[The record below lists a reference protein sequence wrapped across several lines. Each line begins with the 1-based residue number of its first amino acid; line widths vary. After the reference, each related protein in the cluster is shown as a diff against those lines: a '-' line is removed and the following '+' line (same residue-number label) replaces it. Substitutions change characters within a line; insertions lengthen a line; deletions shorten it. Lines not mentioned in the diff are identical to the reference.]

1 MKVNKFDSEYDSTLK
16 GFSKEN
22 DLLSRNVQD
31 LQDKLQA
38 RDSIIQ
44 KQEDLKKMKEENQ
57 LIKENMLK
65 EEMSKNEEIVQKLRD
80 QLRMKLIIKKDKS
93 GQRDKSIQV
102 TQARISLNK
111 GAQTDMSVENDHRSS
126 ELTRLLLENIALKD
140 QVAEFKEYSL

>member
-16 GFSKEN
+16 GFSKEK

-57 LIKENMLK
+57 FIKENMLK

-111 GAQTDMSVENDHRSS
+111 GAQTDTSAENDHRSS
-126 ELTRLLLENIALKD
+126 ELTRLLLENIALKE
-140 QVAEFKEYSL
+140 QVAELKEYSL

>member
-16 GFSKEN
+16 GFSKEK

-57 LIKENMLK
+57 FIKENMLK

-111 GAQTDMSVENDHRSS
+111 GAQTDTSAENDHRSS
-126 ELTRLLLENIALKD
+126 ELKRLLLENIALKEKE
-140 QVAEFKEYSL
+140 AELKEYSL